1 MTADAFARSPLA
13 GREADLA
20 LVEAVEVPFLAQVA
34 VRVDVREA
42 LGPHPL
48 AGEPGG
54 PPTVPNTWSADGDR
68 EWLWLGPDE
77 WLVVGPRGSAAT
89 IVAELEETLGGRHH
103 SVLDASANRAVLEL
117 AGAERFELLAQG
129 CGLDLHP
136 RSWTP
141 GSCAQTLLAR
151 VPVLLQE
158 REDATRVFVRPSF
171 AGWLVDWLL
180 AVRVA

>member
-1 MTADAFARSPLA
+1 MTVDAPARSPLA
-13 GREADLA
+13 GREDDLGIVGA
-20 LVEAVEVPFLAQVA
+20 IEVPFLAQVA

-48 AGEPGG
+48 VGEPGG
-54 PPTVPNTWSADGDR
+54 PPTVPNTWGADGER

-77 WLVVGPRGSAAT
+77 WLVVGPPGSAAA
-89 IVAELEETLGGRHH
+89 IAAELEERLDGRHH
-103 SVLDASANRAVLEL
+103 AVVDASANRAALEL
-117 AGAERFELLAQG
+117 AGSDRLELLAHG

-158 REDATRVFVRPSF
+158 RAGATRLFVRPSF
-171 AGWLVDWLL
+171 GGWLLDWLL
-180 AVRVA
+180 AVAPR